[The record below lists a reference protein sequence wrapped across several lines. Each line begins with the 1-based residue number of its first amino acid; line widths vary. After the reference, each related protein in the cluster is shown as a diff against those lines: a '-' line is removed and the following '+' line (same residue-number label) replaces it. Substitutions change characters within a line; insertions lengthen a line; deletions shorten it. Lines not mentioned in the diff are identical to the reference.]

1 MTLPPKGSRWPVGA
15 AAGAALLLLLLGVLM
30 AHFEDT
36 LYSQQQQ
43 RNFQDLAEIL
53 AASVTAAIEFDDSR
67 AAQEYVDAL
76 KVNPAILA
84 AGVFSNQERIAAF
97 NRPGIEPLVRAE
109 PPGSSESGD
118 DIISTSVPVVQQ
130 GHVVGSVSL
139 RAAGEPAARRMSR
152 YLGLILLAAMA
163 ALVIAVLSLSQV
175 ALISR
180 ARQLSDVNARLREE
194 MMERARTE
202 EALRQSQKMEAI
214 GQLSGGIA
222 HDFNNLIMIAK
233 GNLLL
238 LRRRAGLNEHLRFV
252 TNADSALDRA
262 AGLTQRILAFSRQQ
276 ALTPRPVDI
285 SELVRGMADLLRHSA
300 GETIAI
306 QTDLKAKWL
315 VSCDANQMENV
326 LLNLA
331 INARDA
337 MPEGGKLALE
347 TRDIVLNQTP
357 EGAEEIQPGS
367 YVQLSVRD
375 TGLGMSEE
383 VRHRA
388 VDPFFTTK
396 PQGKGTGL
404 GHSTSFGFVRQSRG
418 YLTIDSAP
426 GKGTRITIYMPK
438 LQEQST

>member
-1 MTLPPKGSRWPVGA
+1 MTLPPRGSRWPVGL
-15 AAGAALLLLLLGVLM
+15 AAGAALLLLLLGVAM
-30 AHFEDT
+30 AYYEDT

-43 RNFQDLAEIL
+43 RSFQDLAEIL

-76 KVNPAILA
+76 TVNPAILA
-84 AGVFSNQERIAAF
+84 AGVFSKEGRIAAF
-97 NRPGIEPLVRAE
+97 NRPGIDPLTRAA
-109 PPGSSESGD
+109 PPGTSESSD
-118 DIISTSVPVVQQ
+118 NIISTTVPVEQK
-130 GHVVGSVSL
+130 GHVVGFVSL
-139 RAAGEPAARRMSR
+139 RAAGEPAARRMAR
-152 YLGLILLAAMA
+152 YLGLILLVAMA
-163 ALVIAVLSLSQV
+163 ALVITVLSLSQL
-175 ALISR
+175 ALVSR

-194 MMERARTE
+194 MLERARTE

-233 GNLLL
+233 GNLML

-252 TNADSALDRA
+252 TNADAALDRA

-300 GETIAI
+300 GETITI
-306 QTDLKAKWL
+306 RTDLKAKWL
-315 VSCDANQMENV
+315 VSCDENQMENV

-337 MPEGGKLALE
+337 MPEGGTLTLE
-347 TRDIVLNQTP
+347 TRDITLHQAP
-357 EGAEEIQPGS
+357 EGTEEIQPGP
-367 YVQLSVRD
+367 YVQLSVSD

-404 GHSTSFGFVRQSRG
+404 GLSTSFGFVRQSRG

-426 GKGTRITIYMPK
+426 GRGTRITIYMPK
-438 LQEQST
+438 LQEQTS